1 MDAFRRLWEAYG
13 RGRREE
19 IVDLFDDACELHAS
33 ENGRTYRGHDG
44 VRTLLDDR
52 ERAWKSVMLTYQR
65 AETVGD
71 EHIVVIGHLTAFDH
85 GGERTLDA
93 PLTCVARFRG
103 GRVLTARTF
112 GDVEQALAHAAE
124 EQAAAGR

>member
-13 RGRREE
+13 RGRRDEML
-19 IVDLFDDACELHAS
+19 DLFDDDCQLHAS
-33 ENGRTYRGHDG
+33 EIGRTYRGHDG
-44 VRTLLDDR
+44 VRALLDDR
-52 ERAWKSVMLTYQR
+52 ERAWKSVMLTYHR

-85 GGERTLDA
+85 SGERALDA

-103 GRVLTARTF
+103 GKVISARSCD
-112 GDVEQALAHAAE
+112 DVEQAFAHAAAE
-124 EQAAAGR
+124 RALDGR